1 MKTKISFTLIIGFL
15 ILVTTSCASMYWPNE
30 KKYENVYTGMSAS
43 EFKEIHPK
51 AINEYLS
58 NNTTIYSITYYD
70 TETKFVNTLDE
81 AKYKKF
87 YYFENNSL
95 VKVDRGERAV
105 DYRIRID

>member
-1 MKTKISFTLIIGFL
+1 MKQKLQLLTFFVLVISFA
-15 ILVTTSCASMYWPNE
+15 TSCASMFWPNE
-30 KKYENVYTGMSAS
+30 KKYENVYTGMTTSKFQ
-43 EFKEIHPK
+43 EKHPK

-58 NNTTIYSITYYD
+58 EDVTIYTITYYD
-70 TETKFVNTLDE
+70 TETKFVNHLDE

-95 VKVDRGERAV
+95 VKVDKGERAV

>member
-1 MKTKISFTLIIGFL
+1 
-15 ILVTTSCASMYWPNE
+15 MYWPNE
-30 KKYENVYTGMSAS
+30 KKYENVYTGMAAN
-43 EFKEIHPK
+43 EFKEKHPK

-58 NNTTIYSITYYD
+58 EDVTIYSITYYD
-70 TETKFVNTLDE
+70 TETKFVNHLDE